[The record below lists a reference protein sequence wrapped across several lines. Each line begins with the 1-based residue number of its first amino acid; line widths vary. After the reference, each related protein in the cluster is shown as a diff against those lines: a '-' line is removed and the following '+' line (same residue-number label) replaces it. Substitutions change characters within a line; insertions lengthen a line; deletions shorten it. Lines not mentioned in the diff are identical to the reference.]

1 MLLSFRMLL
10 MSLHFMTA
18 GVLGVL
24 LGLCRPFNP
33 DNSRLCARLYALP
46 SRWILGYKLK
56 TEVGPLMDKPQSCVI
71 IANHQSNYDLFV
83 FGNVVP
89 RRTVCIG
96 KKSLKWVPLF
106 GQLFWLAGNVLIDRG
121 NADKARKSMLTT
133 TRTLQQKD
141 TSIWVFPEGTR
152 NLGKELLA
160 FKKGAFQMAITAGVP
175 IVPVCA
181 STYSQHLKL
190 NRWHSA
196 DILIRSLPAI
206 PTVGLT
212 LDDMPALMEQC
223 REQMRACIEAL
234 DRDVLAGQKLVTPS
248 LTDSKGA
255 ASNPNV

>member
-10 MSLHFMTA
+10 MSLHFVAA
-18 GVLGVL
+18 GILGVL

-33 DNSRLCARLYALP
+33 DNSRLCARLYAWP
-46 SRWILGYKLK
+46 SKWILGYKLK
-56 TEVGPLMDKPQSCVI
+56 AEVGPLMDKPQSCVV

-89 RRTVCIG
+89 PRTVCIG

-106 GQLFWLAGNVLIDRG
+106 GQLFWLSGNVLIDRG
-121 NADKARKSMLTT
+121 NARKARQSMLTT
-133 TRTLQQKD
+133 TRTLQEKD

-152 NLGKELLA
+152 NLGKSLLA

-175 IVPVCA
+175 IVPVCV

-206 PTVGLT
+206 PTTGLT
-212 LDDMPALMEQC
+212 QDDLPQLMELC
-223 REQMRACIEAL
+223 RQQMHECIEAMDGEL
-234 DRDVLAGQKLVTPS
+234 LAQQNLRLPARAARKAT
-248 LTDSKGA
+248 